1 MQQKR
6 TANKLSLKLPSLIDE
21 KVTLYTGIQVTPDEL
36 LTAVLDS
43 TVYPLDEALR
53 ASDDGEPLG
62 QDFGS
67 VGLAYVLANLYRDA
81 SQLWLRCVWGQI
93 WLDSS
98 SQGLIIAKSKD
109 PRKARQQAVS
119 EYLYRVHS
127 ITLTRYFSSMWRTT
141 WKIKEKQALTIDKGV
156 IEYDPKHSKP
166 FVVGKLDWHRK
177 RNIPASTLQW
187 LLATEEYLHP
197 FTRLILP
204 KYTGLTVET
213 IYRVWQ
219 VLLTL
224 VDSVLAQVPRR
235 PAGLDEASAFEWLL
249 AHAVRVTR
257 AQIQDVLL
265 RATSLEISHVDAAI
279 NFLTYQ
285 SRTDG
290 LSGRSL

>member
-1 MQQKR
+1 MGTFTDQVRNSKIRQPTQLNFEPAIWRERYYSCLDHDPGDVEIFDAGLILHDRLQHIRDNLKQGRFHLTKRSDRLIAICAMMNYEVAVFDRNMQQKR

-141 WKIKEKQALTIDKGV
+141 WKIKEKQALTIDK
-156 IEYDPKHSKP
+156 
-166 FVVGKLDWHRK
+166 
-177 RNIPASTLQW
+177 
-187 LLATEEYLHP
+187 
-197 FTRLILP
+197 
-204 KYTGLTVET
+204 
-213 IYRVWQ
+213 
-219 VLLTL
+219 
-224 VDSVLAQVPRR
+224 
-235 PAGLDEASAFEWLL
+235 
-249 AHAVRVTR
+249 
-257 AQIQDVLL
+257 
-265 RATSLEISHVDAAI
+265 
-279 NFLTYQ
+279 
-285 SRTDG
+285 
-290 LSGRSL
+290 